1 MRLSRVL
8 IAGAAVAAAGIATS
22 AFTAS
27 NDVPNSVAGY
37 DEATVT
43 GATVTKIEY
52 VVNATDTSLLDSVKF
67 TATQNIAT
75 MKAYLQLQ
83 EADGDPVG
91 SPITC
96 TVGAYGGTSTPV
108 TCLTPGREITSFEGL
123 ALTVAQ

>member
-8 IAGAAVAAAGIATS
+8 LAGAAVAAAGIATS

-43 GATVTKIEY
+43 GATVSKIEY
-52 VVNATDTSLLDSVKF
+52 TVNATDTSLLDSVKF
-67 TATQNIAT
+67 TAVQNVAT

-96 TVGAYGGTSTPV
+96 TVGAFTTSTPI
-108 TCLTPGREITSFEGL
+108 TCLTPGREITAFDGV

>member
-8 IAGAAVAAAGIATS
+8 LAGTAVAAAGIATS

-43 GATVTKIEY
+43 GATVSKIEY
-52 VVNATDTSLLDSVKF
+52 VVNATDASVLDSIKF
-67 TATQNIAT
+67 TATENVAG
-75 MKAYLQLQ
+75 MKAYLQLKKT
-83 EADGDPVG
+83 DGTNVG
-91 SPITC
+91 TPLTCTIGTFGTNTPITC
-96 TVGAYGGTSTPV
+96 
-108 TCLTPGREITSFEGL
+108 LTTGRAITDFQGL

>member
-8 IAGAAVAAAGIATS
+8 LAGAAVAAAGIATS

-52 VVNATDTSLLDSVKF
+52 VVNATDASVLDSVKF
-67 TATQNIAT
+67 TATENIAG
-75 MKAYLQLQ
+75 MKAYLQLKK
-83 EADGDPVG
+83 ADNTNVG
-91 SPITC
+91 TVITC
-96 TVGAYGGTSTPV
+96 TIGAYTTATPI
-108 TCLTPGREITSFEGL
+108 TCLTPARAITDFQGL

>member
-52 VVNATDTSLLDSVKF
+52 VVNATDVSLLDSVKF
-67 TATQNIAT
+67 TATQNVFG

-83 EADGDPVG
+83 ETDGDPVG
-91 SPITC
+91 SPISC
-96 TVGAYGGTSTPV
+96 TVGAYTTTTPITCTTTGT
-108 TCLTPGREITSFEGL
+108 EITSFQGL